1 VTKADCQNPTE
12 AVFGD
17 TLPCMRQIGF
27 VEVVE
32 GAGADPSQ
40 RIGTR
45 LGALCRVEIADYVS
59 VGGAHNTVKPV
70 GDDGKGLKE
79 NLGSRR

>member
-1 VTKADCQNPTE
+1 MIVRGKRPRARNQPALNPSHLAME
-12 AVFGD
+12 
-17 TLPCMRQIGF
+17 
-27 VEVVE
+27 VE

-79 NLGSRR
+79 NLGSSR

>member
-1 VTKADCQNPTE
+1 
-12 AVFGD
+12 
-17 TLPCMRQIGF
+17 MRQIGLS
-27 VEVVE
+27 EAVE

-59 VGGAHNTVKPV
+59 VGGTHNTVKPV
-70 GDDGKGLKE
+70 GGDGKGLKE
-79 NLGSRR
+79 NLGSTR

>member
-1 VTKADCQNPTE
+1 
-12 AVFGD
+12 
-17 TLPCMRQIGF
+17 MRQIGLS
-27 VEVVE
+27 EAVE

-40 RIGTR
+40 RTGTR

-79 NLGSRR
+79 NLGSTG